1 MMPFNIPVEK
11 LPEKGL
17 FMAYFK
23 NRLVFEPYEVKDG
36 RIVCESSAL
45 LENELPEEGHFFNE
59 IMEYR
64 FVVRKSRKDV
74 IELLLTED
82 EEIKMDPDLLFY
94 DEGLVREE
102 FSAKEGIPGRL
113 RVINRY
119 RYSENDTLVLKNYRI
134 SM

>member
-23 NRLVFEPYEVKDG
+23 DCLVFETYEVKDG

-45 LENELPEEGHFFNE
+45 LEKELPEEGHFFNE
-59 IMEYR
+59 TMEYR

-82 EEIKMDPDLLFY
+82 EEIKIAFVNAKSPCFIRDDDMNYMYLILP
-94 DEGLVREE
+94 VN
-102 FSAKEGIPGRL
+102 FSE
-113 RVINRY
+113 
-119 RYSENDTLVLKNYRI
+119 
-134 SM
+134 

>member
-1 MMPFNIPVEK
+1 MMSFNIPVEK

-23 NRLVFEPYEVKDG
+23 DCLVFETYEVKDG

-45 LENELPEEGHFFNE
+45 LEKELPEEGHFFNE
-59 IMEYR
+59 TMEYR

-82 EEIKMDPDLLFY
+82 EEKKRDPDLLFY
-94 DEGLVREE
+94 DEGIVREE

>member
-1 MMPFNIPVEK
+1 
-11 LPEKGL
+11 
-17 FMAYFK
+17 MAYFK
-23 NRLVFEPYEVKDG
+23 DRLVFETYEVKDG
-36 RIVCESSAL
+36 RILCESSAL

-59 IMEYR
+59 TVEYR

-82 EEIKMDPDLLFY
+82 EEKKMDPDLLFY
-94 DEGLVREE
+94 DEGIVREE
-102 FSAKEGIPGRL
+102 FSAKEGMPRRL

-119 RYSENDTLVLKNYRI
+119 RYSENDTLVLNNYRL

>member
-23 NRLVFEPYEVKDG
+23 DRLVFEAYEVTDG

-45 LENELPEEGHFFNE
+45 LEKELPEEAHFFSE
-59 IMEYR
+59 TMEYR

-74 IELLLTED
+74 IELILTED
-82 EEIKMDPDLLFY
+82 EEKKMDPDLLFY
-94 DEGLVREE
+94 DEGIVREE

-113 RVINRY
+113 RIINRY